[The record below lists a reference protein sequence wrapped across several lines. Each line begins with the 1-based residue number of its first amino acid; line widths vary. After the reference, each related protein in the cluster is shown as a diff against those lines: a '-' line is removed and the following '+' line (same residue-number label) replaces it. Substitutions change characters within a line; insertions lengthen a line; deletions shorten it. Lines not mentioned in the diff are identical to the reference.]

1 LGSSLIYEND
11 GTQFSQIHLRAM
23 ENNADEAYGKSFIIF
38 QKEMDENGWEALILK
53 IKSL

>member
-1 LGSSLIYEND
+1 MLLA
-11 GTQFSQIHLRAM
+11 QFSQIHLKAM

-38 QKEMDENGWEALILK
+38 QKEMYENGWEALILK